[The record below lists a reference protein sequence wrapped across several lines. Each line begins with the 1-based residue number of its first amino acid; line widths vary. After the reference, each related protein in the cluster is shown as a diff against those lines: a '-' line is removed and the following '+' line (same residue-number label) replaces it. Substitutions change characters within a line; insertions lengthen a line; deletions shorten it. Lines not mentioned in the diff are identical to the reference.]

1 MTNHALHKTAHLLRF
16 VIAPLL
22 LLSMPGRMAL
32 AHDVELTKV
41 VVRFESQSRYEIQFH
56 YDVNAWMLGVRP
68 EHLTAQEMARLATM
82 PLDARDARF
91 AELREHV
98 LRNVRVRF
106 DEQNAVPAFDVMD
119 NPDRPA
125 SQPAHGSAQLR
136 IVRLSGEVPAG
147 ARAFDF
153 WASRSFGNVAL
164 MISTVSS
171 DVPNQQLLER
181 GERSRPYT
189 LGAGAPSA
197 SAFTVARQY
206 AVLGFEHI
214 LPKGLDHILFVLSLF
229 LLSTRLGPLL
239 WQITAFTLAHSVT
252 LALSTY
258 GVITLSP
265 RIVEPLIAL
274 SIAAVAVENLFTT
287 KLHPWRPIV
296 VFIFGLLHGLGF
308 AGVLS
313 ELGLPRNQF
322 ATALISF
329 NVGVELGQLSVI
341 MLALTAVGWFRSR
354 VWYRPRV
361 VVPCSLLIGATGLY
375 WTFERIF
382 A

>member
-1 MTNHALHKTAHLLRF
+1 ML
-16 VIAPLL
+16 VCCY
-22 LLSMPGRMAL
+22 GRPAF
-32 AHDVELTKV
+32 AHDVEMTKV
-41 VVRFESQSRYEIQFH
+41 VVRFDAQGRYEVQFH

-68 EHLTAQEMARLATM
+68 EHLTVQEMARLATM
-82 PLDARDARF
+82 PLDARDARL
-91 AELREHV
+91 AELSEHV
-98 LRNVRVRF
+98 LRNVRIRF
-106 DEQNAVPAFDVMD
+106 DEQKIAPAFDVMD

-125 SQPAHGSAQLR
+125 SQPTHGSSLLR
-136 IVRLSGEVPAG
+136 IVRLSGDVPAG
-147 ARAFDF
+147 ARMFDF
-153 WASRSFGNVAL
+153 WASRSFGNIVL
-164 MISTVSS
+164 FVSTESS
-171 DVPNQQLLER
+171 DATDQQLLER

-189 LGAGAPSA
+189 LGAGMPPA
-197 SAFTVARQY
+197 SAISVARQY

-258 GVITLSP
+258 GVVTLSP

-341 MLALTAVGWFRSR
+341 VLAFAAVGWLRSR

-361 VVPCSLLIGATGLY
+361 VVPCSLLIGATGLF
-375 WTFERIF
+375 WTVQRI
-382 A
+382 AS

>member
-1 MTNHALHKTAHLLRF
+1 MTKHTPQTTTHLRRLA
-16 VIAPLL
+16 IAV
-22 LLSMPGRMAL
+22 SMLVFCCAGPAL

-41 VVRFESQSRYEIQFH
+41 VVRFDAQNRYEVQFH
-56 YDVNAWMLGVRP
+56 YDVNAWLLSVRP

-82 PLDARDARF
+82 PLDARDARL

-98 LRNVRVRF
+98 LRNVRIRF
-106 DEQNAVPAFDVMD
+106 DEQKAAPAFDVMD

-125 SQPAHGSAQLR
+125 SQPAHGSALLR

-147 ARAFDF
+147 ARVFDF
-153 WASRSFGNVAL
+153 WASRSFGNIVL
-164 MISTVSS
+164 FTSTEPV
-171 DVPNQQLLER
+171 DIPDQQLLER
-181 GERSRPYT
+181 GERSRPYA
-189 LGAGAPSA
+189 LGVGTPSA

-258 GVITLSP
+258 GVVTLSP

-274 SIAAVAVENLFTT
+274 SIAAVAIENLFTT
-287 KLHPWRPIV
+287 KLHPWRPVV

-308 AGVLS
+308 AGVLT

-329 NVGVELGQLSVI
+329 NVGVELGQLAVI
-341 MLALTAVGWFRSR
+341 MLALAAVGWFRSR

-361 VVPCSLLIGATGLY
+361 VIPCSMLICATGLY
-375 WTFERIF
+375 WTIER
-382 A
+382 ALP

>member
-1 MTNHALHKTAHLLRF
+1 MTNHASLKLTHDLRF
-16 VIAPLL
+16 VVASLL
-22 LLSMPGRMAL
+22 LLFLSGQSAL

-56 YDVNAWMLGVRP
+56 YDVNAWMLAVRP
-68 EHLTAQEMARLATM
+68 EHLTAQEMARLASM
-82 PLDARDARF
+82 PLDARDVRL

-106 DEQNAVPAFDVMD
+106 DEQKAALAFDIMD

-125 SQPAHGSAQLR
+125 SQPVHGSALRR
-136 IVRLSGEVPAG
+136 IVRLTGDVPAG
-147 ARAFDF
+147 ARSFDF
-153 WASRSFGNVAL
+153 WASRSFGNIVL
-164 MISTVSS
+164 FVSTESS
-171 DVPNQQLLER
+171 DATDQQLLER

-189 LGAGAPSA
+189 MGAGSSSA
-197 SAFTVARQY
+197 SAFSVARQY

-229 LLSTRLGPLL
+229 LLSTKLGPLL

-265 RIVEPLIAL
+265 KIVEPLIAL

-287 KLHPWRPIV
+287 KLHPWRPVV

-341 MLALTAVGWFRSR
+341 VLALTAVGWFRSR

-361 VVPCSLLIGATGLY
+361 VVPCSLLIGVTGLY
-375 WTFERIF
+375 WTFQRIF
-382 A
+382 V

>member
-1 MTNHALHKTAHLLRF
+1 MTNHALHKTAHLFRF
-16 VIAPLL
+16 VIASFS
-22 LLSMPGRMAL
+22 LLSVPGSLAI

-41 VVRFESQSRYEIQFH
+41 VVRFEPQSRYEIQFH

-68 EHLTAQEMARLATM
+68 EHLTAQELARLASM
-82 PLDARDARF
+82 PLDARDVRL
-91 AELREHV
+91 AELREQV

-106 DEQNAVPAFDVMD
+106 DEQKAAPAFDIMD

-125 SQPAHGSAQLR
+125 SQPVHGSALLR
-136 IVRLSGEVPAG
+136 IVRLTGEVPAG
-147 ARAFDF
+147 AKAFDF
-153 WASRSFGNVAL
+153 WASRSFGNIVLFVSAE
-164 MISTVSS
+164 SS
-171 DVPNQQLLER
+171 DATDQQLLER

-189 LGAGAPSA
+189 LGSGAPSA
-197 SAFTVARQY
+197 SAFTVAWQY

-229 LLSTRLGPLL
+229 LLSTKLGPLL
-239 WQITAFTLAHSVT
+239 WQITAFTLAHSVS

-258 GVITLSP
+258 GVVTLSP

-274 SIAAVAVENLFTT
+274 SIAAVAAENLLTT
-287 KLHPWRPIV
+287 KLHPWRPVV

-313 ELGLPRNQF
+313 ELGLPGNQF

-329 NVGVELGQLSVI
+329 NVGVEFGQLAVI
-341 MLALTAVGWFRSR
+341 SLALVAVGWFRARRWYRSR
-354 VWYRPRV
+354 VV
-361 VVPCSLLIGATGLY
+361 IPCSLLIGATGLY
-375 WTFERIF
+375 WTIER
-382 A
+382 ALP